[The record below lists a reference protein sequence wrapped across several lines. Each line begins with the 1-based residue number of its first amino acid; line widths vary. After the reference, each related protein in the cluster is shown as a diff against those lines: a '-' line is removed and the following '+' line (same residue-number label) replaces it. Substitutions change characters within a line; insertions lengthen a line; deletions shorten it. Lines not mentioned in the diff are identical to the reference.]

1 MSLDGCLQFDMRLIL
16 IVIFLIVSGL
26 LAAFPARA
34 QSDWDALIAQ
44 LGQTNPDLVAQ
55 WETAKKDA
63 EKNEKDLKSTS
74 DRYFQSSFDAV
85 FGKDKVK
92 PSDGLEMMKIIEAAS
107 SGDIDYASKAG
118 GELFIASYM
127 PGLGQYIAVM
137 KKAAEGIKAAEQMW
151 IDGLNDTKAYQNFIE
166 ILYAQPTGRDPYIP
180 SYMITYLRN
189 NEQFGAQIS
198 VIYDDMRAREDQMF
212 RQWVSD
218 DAAMTQMLLPGWASR
233 WISARGKV
241 PTEREM
247 FNYFLYNQVKNSKA
261 RYMERF
267 VDEYIRPLI
276 RQEARL
282 QRQKLSAIMTSALIQ
297 ISQDVQAEDQ
307 DSQSEDVD
315 QCPTLLA
322 AHRQSTQ
329 TVKQQERL
337 TTAFYGQVLQTWK
350 ARRSAALN
358 QEAEVQAR
366 RWAPLHQE
374 EKSLAAERA
383 QLEAKSEKLDA
394 IVRRLEVLKGELERL
409 QASYD
414 ASENDAAIA
423 RRGNAKLAVYNALQE
438 AEYNPLKAEL
448 TAEGDDF
455 NARQAAYNDRKK
467 SMQEA
472 PLDKSASTGLW
483 RSTKATR
490 DAIEAYQTNRSKC
503 VMVSQAAVS
512 DNLAGQLGLDPTAAI
527 ASCAAMMDAIQKS
540 NALSEQYN
548 GLDCGKK

>member
-1 MSLDGCLQFDMRLIL
+1 MALDGCLQFDMRLIL

-34 QSDWDALIAQ
+34 QSDWDALIVQ

-198 VIYDDMRAREDQMF
+198 VIYGDMRAREDQMF
-212 RQWVSD
+212 RQWISD

-267 VDEYIRPLI
+267 VDEYVRPLI

-282 QRQKLSAIMTSALIQ
+282 QRQKLAAIMATALTQ

-329 TVKQQERL
+329 NVKQQERL

-350 ARRSAALN
+350 ARRSAALD

-366 RWAPLHQE
+366 RWAPLHAE
-374 EKSLAAERA
+374 EKTLAEERTRLDAKKESLAV
-383 QLEAKSEKLDA
+383 LE
-394 IVRRLEVLKGELERL
+394 GELKRL
-409 QASYD
+409 QASFD
-414 ASENDAAIA
+414 SSTDDEDRAAIG
-423 RRGNAKLAVYNALQE
+423 RRGNAKLAIYKPLADEVSADVDEYNAHLASFNSRQE
-438 AEYNPLKAEL
+438 
-448 TAEGDDF
+448 
-455 NARQAAYNDRKK
+455 
-467 SMQEA
+467 SMREA
-472 PLDKSASTGLW
+472 PLDKSASKGLW
-483 RSTKATR
+483 RGTKTTR
-490 DAIEAYQTNRSKC
+490 DAIEAYRKDRSQC
-503 VMVSQAAVS
+503 VRVSQTMVS

-527 ASCAAMMDAIQKS
+527 ASCTAMMEAIQKS

>member
-1 MSLDGCLQFDMRLIL
+1 MSLDRCLQFDMRLIL

-34 QSDWDALIAQ
+34 QSDWDALIVQ

-151 IDGLNDTKAYQNFIE
+151 IDGLNDTKAYQNFME

-247 FNYFLYNQVKNSKA
+247 FNYFLYNQVKTSKA

-267 VDEYIRPLI
+267 VDEYVRPLI

-282 QRQKLSAIMTSALIQ
+282 QRQKLAAIMATALTQ

-329 TVKQQERL
+329 NVKQQERL

-350 ARRSAALN
+350 ARYNAAQD
-358 QEAEVQAR
+358 QEHAVQTR
-366 RWAPLHQE
+366 RWAPLHAE
-374 EKSLAAERA
+374 EKTLAEERARLDAKKESLAV
-383 QLEAKSEKLDA
+383 LE
-394 IVRRLEVLKGELERL
+394 GELKRL
-409 QASYD
+409 QASFD
-414 ASENDAAIA
+414 SSTDDEARAAIG
-423 RRGNAKLAVYNALQE
+423 RRGSAKLAIYKPLADEVSADVDEYNAHLASFNSRQE
-438 AEYNPLKAEL
+438 
-448 TAEGDDF
+448 
-455 NARQAAYNDRKK
+455 
-467 SMQEA
+467 SMREA
-472 PLDKSASTGLW
+472 PLDKSASKSLW
-483 RSTKATR
+483 RGTKATR
-490 DAIEAYQTNRSKC
+490 DAIEAYRNDRSKC
-503 VMVSQAAVS
+503 VQVSQTMAS

-527 ASCAAMMDAIQKS
+527 ASCTAMMEAIQKS

-548 GLDCGKK
+548 GLDCGKR